1 MIDLNSVIP
10 PGSGLQLTNAF
21 NINDRGEILAKSIP
35 EGVTPVDDED
45 LGHVVLLVPCEETRG
60 DCVNVLA
67 PGAERKQPLSTF
79 TQTDVRKSGSMRNGL
94 RGWRERFAAQHGS
107 TIGSER

>member
-10 PGSGLQLTNAF
+10 PCSGLQLTNAF
-21 NINDRGEILAKSIP
+21 NINDRGEILAKSVP

-45 LGHVVLLVPCEETRG
+45 LGHVVLLVPCNEDRG

-67 PGAERKQPLSTF
+67 ASSEASQAISVF
-79 TQTDVRKSGSMRNGL
+79 AQTHVGRQRTMREAM
-94 RGWRERFAAQHGS
+94 RSWRERFNPQHQT

>member
-1 MIDLNSVIP
+1 MIDLNTVIP
-10 PGSGLQLTNAF
+10 AGSGLQLTNAF

-45 LGHVVLLVPCEETRG
+45 LGHVVLLVPCEEDRG
-60 DCVNVLA
+60 DCVNLVA
-67 PGAERKQPLSTF
+67 AGAESKRPLSTF
-79 TQTDVRKSGSMRNGL
+79 TQTHVRKSDSMREGM
-94 RGWRERFAAQHGS
+94 RGWRERFATYRKA